1 MEIVGPL
8 KTFLAN
14 AKFREQKKQQ
24 LNNSRNAV
32 NNTNVDE

>member
-1 MEIVGPL
+1 MEIVGLL

-24 LNNSRNAV
+24 INSSS
-32 NNTNVDE
+32 

>member
-24 LNNSRNAV
+24 LNSSRSV
-32 NNTNVDE
+32 NTNNE